1 MPSETDI
8 ANAALRYLGADTITS
23 FTQGT
28 NEANAVNDLYSDLRD
43 ALLRA
48 HNWNFATKKVE
59 LAESSTAPAYEFD
72 NAFVLPSDWLRTV
85 AVHDNDAGTG
95 TFLYRMVQ
103 VGGQRVIETDVENV
117 WLTYIAKET
126 DPNMMTADFRRL
138 LAYTLASEMAVDLT
152 SSNTLQ
158 DQLAKKAD
166 RLMAQ
171 ARSADGMGSFPRQ
184 RPRGSWA
191 SSRYGGYPPRWP
203 D

>member
-48 HNWNFATKKVE
+48 HNWNFATKKVA

-72 NAFVLPSDWLRTV
+72 NAFSLPSDWLRTV

-95 TFLYRMVQ
+95 TFLYRMIQ

-117 WLTYIAKET
+117 WLTYIARET
-126 DPNMMTADFRRL
+126 DPNIMTADFRRL

-158 DQLAKKAD
+158 DQLARKAD

-191 SSRYGGYPPRWP
+191 SSRHGLQRWP